1 MQELKLKF
9 HPTYEDY
16 LSVNK
21 ATTFNKP
28 SLILLGLMGIMT
40 VYTLTGLAVGWINV
54 DPALLVLYLLP
65 PMMFVVFLIYT
76 PFNLRKKAQE
86 LADQNLTIQWHIN
99 DKGISVEKNGKQNT
113 YQWETLGV
121 TQELDDHYIIFLKAN
136 RSKYIFLPK
145 RAFSDPEDEK
155 HFREWLTKKIG
166 QIK

>member
-1 MQELKLKF
+1 MRELKLKF

-54 DPALLVLYLLP
+54 DPSLLVLYLLP
-65 PMMFVVFLIYT
+65 PGMFIVFLIYT
-76 PFNLRKKAQE
+76 PFNLRKKARE
-86 LADQNLTIQWHIN
+86 MADQNLTVHWDI
-99 DKGISVEKNGKQNT
+99 DADGIRVEQDGEQNFH
-113 YQWETLGV
+113 QWETLAV
-121 TQELDDHYIIFLKAN
+121 TQELDDHYIIFFKAN

-145 RAFSDPEDEK
+145 KAFSDPENEK
-155 HFREWLTKKIG
+155 HFREWLTEKIG

>member
-1 MQELKLKF
+1 MRELKIKF

-40 VYTLTGLAVGWINV
+40 IYTLTGLAVGWINV
-54 DPALLVLYLLP
+54 DPSLIVLYLLP
-65 PMMFVVFLIYT
+65 PGMFIVFLIYT
-76 PFNLRKKAQE
+76 PFNLRKKARE
-86 LADQNLTIQWHIN
+86 MADRDLTVHWDIN
-99 DKGISVEKNGKQNT
+99 VDGIKVEQDGEQNT
-113 YQWETLGV
+113 YQWDTMGV
-121 TQELDDHYIIFLKAN
+121 TQELDDHYIIFFKAN

-145 RAFSDPEDEK
+145 KAFSEPEDEK